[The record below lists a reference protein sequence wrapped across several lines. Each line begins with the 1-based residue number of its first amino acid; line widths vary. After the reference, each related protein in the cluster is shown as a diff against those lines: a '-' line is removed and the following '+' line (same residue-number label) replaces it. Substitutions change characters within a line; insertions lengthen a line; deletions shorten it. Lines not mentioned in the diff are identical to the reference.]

1 MSVNSK
7 QDRRV
12 RRRRS
17 IRKSISGTAERPRLT
32 VSRSSKHIYVQAIDD
47 TSGETIASASSL
59 NDDLVGQI
67 IGTEEGSRN
76 VGTSKAVGK
85 AVAQR
90 LKEKN
95 VEAVV
100 FDRNG
105 YLYHGRVSAVADGAR
120 EGGLKF

>member
-7 QDRRV
+7 HDRRS

-17 IRKSISGTAERPRLT
+17 IRKNVSGTAERPRLT
-32 VSRSSKHIYVQAIDD
+32 ITRSIKHIYAQAIDD
-47 TSGETIASASSL
+47 TTGQTVASASSL
-59 NDDLVGQI
+59 NDDLVSQI
-67 IGTEEGSRN
+67 IGSEEGSRN
-76 VGTSKAVGK
+76 VQASKAVGK

-90 LKEKN
+90 LKEKSI
-95 VEAVV
+95 EAVV

-105 YLYHGRVSAVADGAR
+105 YLYHGRVSAVAEGAR

>member
-1 MSVNSK
+1 MSVNNK
-7 QDRRV
+7 QDRRS

-17 IRKSISGTAERPRLT
+17 IRKNISGTAERPRLT
-32 VSRSSKHIYVQAIDD
+32 VSRSIKHIYVQAVDD
-47 TSGETIASASSL
+47 TSGQTIASASSL

-67 IGTEEGSRN
+67 IESEEGSRN
-76 VGTSKAVGK
+76 VVASKAVGK

-95 VEAVV
+95 VDAVV

-105 YLYHGRVSAVADGAR
+105 YLYHGRISAVADGAR